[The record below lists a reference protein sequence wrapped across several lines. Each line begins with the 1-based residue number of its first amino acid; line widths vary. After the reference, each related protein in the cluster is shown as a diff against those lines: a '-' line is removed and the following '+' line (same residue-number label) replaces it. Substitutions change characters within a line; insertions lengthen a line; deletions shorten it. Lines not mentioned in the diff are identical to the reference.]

1 MALHMPQSVNPTY
14 WLTEP
19 APEPHDVHWPF
30 FSASF
35 MQKWLSK
42 IVIAFACLILTTLF
56 LVPVVLVQGLTNLS
70 ALEYFFPFLTLILS
84 MYVNVLPFS
93 FTFKKQYSNAHCAKR
108 YAGRL

>member
-1 MALHMPQSVNPTY
+1 MALHMPQSANPTY

-42 IVIAFACLILTTLF
+42 IVIAFACLILTALF

-84 MYVNVLPFS
+84 MYVKLFPFPLH
-93 FTFKKQYSNAHCAKR
+93 FKNTLSSLCSVTGK
-108 YAGRL
+108 L